1 LLPEVLSAER
11 PTNTAA
17 QGLQMKKLRLL
28 VSLMTRENDYQV
40 EQAASAQQ
48 AATSLGCDLQVIFA
62 DNDAITQGT
71 QILKI
76 IQADPVTRPDAI
88 ICEPVGGPCLPQVAR
103 AAVQAGIPWALLNR
117 EAEYMPELRRTA
129 PRLPIFTIGADQKEV
144 GRIQGLQ
151 LAALVH
157 NGGGVLHIQG
167 PSENFAAKDR
177 TTGMQMTLP
186 PSVPVITLR
195 GQWTEESAQR
205 SVESWLRLNTSQKV
219 TISAVGAQNDAM
231 AMGARK
237 AFTGM
242 DNLSERDRWLRLPYV
257 GCDGVPKTGQT
268 WVRTGSLAA
277 TVIIPP
283 TAGRALTIMHQAL
296 QTGVRPPERASTTP
310 ESFPPVEQLSAKSP

>member
-1 LLPEVLSAER
+1 
-11 PTNTAA
+11 
-17 QGLQMKKLRLL
+17 MKKLRLL
-28 VSLMTRENDYQV
+28 VSLMTRENDYQL

-48 AATSLGCDLQVIFA
+48 AAASVGCDVQIVFA
-62 DNDAITQGT
+62 ENDAVVQGT
-71 QILKI
+71 QLLKI
-76 IQADPVTRPDAI
+76 IQADPATRPDAI
-88 ICEPVGGPCLPQVAR
+88 LCEPVGGPCLPQVAR

-117 EAEYMPELRRTA
+117 EADYLQELRKTS
-129 PRLPIFTIGADQKEV
+129 PKLPIFNIGADQKEI

-151 LAALVH
+151 LAALVR

-167 PSENFAAKDR
+167 PSENAAAKDR

-186 PSVPVITLR
+186 ASVPIITLR

-219 TISAVGAQNDAM
+219 TISAVGGQNDAM

-242 DNLSERDRWLRLPYV
+242 DNLSERDRWMRLPYV
-257 GCDGVPKTGQT
+257 GCDGVPKTGQS

-283 TAGRALTIMHQAL
+283 TAGRAVAIMHQAL
-296 QTGVRPPERASTTP
+296 QSGVKPPERAFTTP
-310 ESFPPVEQLSAKSP
+310 ESFPRVEQLAPR